1 MLNKIKNPYYGLASA
16 LKKAKNSNTAL
27 LECIPIGTQLWYY
40 FQGLNVMNETR
51 KSLTKLI
58 LTEMNNCTDFL
69 QYKHQVFLEQFFG
82 WAALRNK
89 DEEIFSA
96 LRVYLRTVCTE
107 YTYLLYLEEITSVLE
122 ENLILLDSWPYK
134 DITLAEALPYL
145 KTETSLGVLFHA

>member
-1 MLNKIKNPYYGLASA
+1 MLNKIKNPYYGLSSA

-27 LECIPIGTQLWYY
+27 LECIPIGTDLWRY

-58 LTEMNNCTDFL
+58 LTEMKNCTDFL

-96 LRVYLRTVCTE
+96 LRVYLKTVCTE

-122 ENLILLDSWPYK
+122 EHLILLDSWPYK
-134 DITLAEALPYL
+134 DIPLAEALPYL
-145 KTETSLGVLFHA
+145 KTETSLGVLFHD

>member
-1 MLNKIKNPYYGLASA
+1 MLNKIKNSYYGLSSA
-16 LKKAKNSNTAL
+16 LRKAENSNSAL
-27 LECIPIGTQLWYY
+27 LECIPIGTQLWDY
-40 FQGLNVMNETR
+40 FQGVNVMNETR

-69 QYKHQVFLEQFFG
+69 QYKHQGVLANFFE

-89 DEEIFSA
+89 EAELFSE
-96 LRVYLRTVCTE
+96 LRVYLKSVCTE
-107 YTYLLYLEEITSVLE
+107 YTYPIYLAEMEFVLE
-122 ENLILLDSWPYK
+122 EHLILLDSWPYK

>member
-1 MLNKIKNPYYGLASA
+1 MLNKIKNPYYGLSSA
-16 LKKAKNSNTAL
+16 LKKAKNSKTAL
-27 LECIPIGTQLWYY
+27 LECIPIGTNLWYS

-51 KSLTKLI
+51 KSLTKII
-58 LTEMNNCTDFL
+58 LTEMNNCIDFL

-96 LRVYLRTVCTE
+96 LSIYLRTVCTE
-107 YTYLLYLEEITSVLE
+107 YTYPIYLAEMEFVLE

-145 KTETSLGVLFHA
+145 KTETSLGVLFHD

>member
-1 MLNKIKNPYYGLASA
+1 MLNKIKNSYYGLSSA
-16 LKKAKNSNTAL
+16 LRKAENSNSAL

-89 DEEIFSA
+89 EAELFSE
-96 LRVYLRTVCTE
+96 LRVYLKSVCTE
-107 YTYLLYLEEITSVLE
+107 YTYPIYLAEMEFVLE
-122 ENLILLDSWPYK
+122 EHLILLDSWPYK

-145 KTETSLGVLFHA
+145 KTETSLGVLFHD

>member
-1 MLNKIKNPYYGLASA
+1 MLNKIKNSYYGLSSA
-16 LKKAKNSNTAL
+16 LRKAENSNSAL

-58 LTEMNNCTDFL
+58 LTEMKNCTDFL

-145 KTETSLGVLFHA
+145 KTETSLGVLFHD

>member
-40 FQGLNVMNETR
+40 FQGLNVVNETR

>member
-27 LECIPIGTQLWYY
+27 LECIPIGTQIWYY

>member
-1 MLNKIKNPYYGLASA
+1 MLNKIKNPYYGLSSA

-27 LECIPIGTQLWYY
+27 LRQIPIGTQLWYY

-122 ENLILLDSWPYK
+122 EHLILLDSWPYK
-134 DITLAEALPYL
+134 DIPLAEALPYL
-145 KTETSLGVLFHA
+145 KTETSLGVLFHD

>member
-1 MLNKIKNPYYGLASA
+1 MLNKIKNPYYGLSSA
-16 LKKAKNSNTAL
+16 LKKAKNSDTAL
-27 LECIPIGTQLWYY
+27 LRQIPIGTQLWYY

-58 LTEMNNCTDFL
+58 LTEMNNCIDFL
-69 QYKHQVFLEQFFG
+69 QYKHQVFLTHFFG

-96 LRVYLRTVCTE
+96 LSIYLRTVCTE
-107 YTYLLYLEEITSVLE
+107 YTYPIYLAEMEFVLE
-122 ENLILLDSWPYK
+122 ENLILLDSWPYT

-145 KTETSLGVLFHA
+145 KTETSLGVLFHD

>member
-1 MLNKIKNPYYGLASA
+1 MLNKIKNPYYGLSSA
-16 LKKAKNSNTAL
+16 LRKAKNSHTAL
-27 LECIPIGTQLWYY
+27 LECIPISTNLWYY

-134 DITLAEALPYL
+134 DMTLAEALPYL

>member
-134 DITLAEALPYL
+134 DIPLAEALPYL

>member
-27 LECIPIGTQLWYY
+27 LECTPIGTQLWYY

>member
-89 DEEIFSA
+89 AEEIFSA

>member
-1 MLNKIKNPYYGLASA
+1 MLNKIKNSYYGLSSA
-16 LKKAKNSNTAL
+16 LRKAENSNSAL
-27 LECIPIGTQLWYY
+27 LECIPIGTQLWDY
-40 FQGLNVMNETR
+40 FQGVNVMNETR

-89 DEEIFSA
+89 EAELFSE
-96 LRVYLRTVCTE
+96 LRVYLKSVCTE
-107 YTYLLYLEEITSVLE
+107 YTYPIYLAEMEFVLE
-122 ENLILLDSWPYK
+122 EHLILLDSWPYK

>member
-27 LECIPIGTQLWYY
+27 LDCIPIGTQLWYY

>member
-1 MLNKIKNPYYGLASA
+1 MLNKIKNPYYGLSSA
-16 LKKAKNSNTAL
+16 LRKAKNSHTAL
-27 LECIPIGTQLWYY
+27 LECIHIGTNLWHY
-40 FQGLNVMNETR
+40 FQGLNVRNETR

-122 ENLILLDSWPYK
+122 EHLILLDSWPYK

-145 KTETSLGVLFHA
+145 KTETSLGVLFHD